1 MSSPKR
7 QLILVVDDDR
17 DLNSLLT
24 ISLERDGFET
34 HAVYDGDESI
44 EWLQDNVPDAVVLDI
59 MLPTVDGLEV
69 LKAIRADK
77 RTKQTPVVIFSV
89 LEADLNRQEGLRL
102 GADSYLGK
110 TVGVLELFA
119 EIKRLLK
126 K

>member
-7 QLILVVDDDR
+7 QLVLVVDDDHE
-17 DLNSLLT
+17 LNSLLT
-24 ISLERDGFET
+24 FSLERAGFET
-34 HAVYDGDESI
+34 HSLYAGDETI

-59 MLPTVDGLEV
+59 MLPRVDGIKV

-89 LEADLNRQEGLRL
+89 LTTYLNRQDRL
-102 GADSYLGK
+102 LLEADSYLAK
-110 TVGVLELFA
+110 PVDVLEVVT
-119 EIKRLLK
+119 EIKRALK